1 VHDHSDSTD
10 NSFSPAFNKLPT
22 LHPSPSASLVPD
34 RLELYCLLLSFKRQ
48 YKWLCS
54 DHKRYHLVT
63 PLTDPIILDTQYR
76 WVSCSPTSP
85 TALRPTE
92 RYGAGSVYHSDSKSF
107 YIYGGL
113 AWSDTGNYIYMG
125 DMWVMNDYLALSS
138 VLEWRQ
144 VSFLPSY

>member
-1 VHDHSDSTD
+1 M
-10 NSFSPAFNKLPT
+10 
-22 LHPSPSASLVPD
+22 
-34 RLELYCLLLSFKRQ
+34 
-48 YKWLCS
+48 CS

-63 PLTDPIILDTQYR
+63 PLTDPIILDAQYR

-85 TALRPTE
+85 TALRPIE

-113 AWSDTGNYIYMG
+113 AWSGTGNYMAMG
-125 DMWVMNDYLALSS
+125 DMWVIVMKNYSALDSADF
-138 VLEWRQ
+138 EWQQ